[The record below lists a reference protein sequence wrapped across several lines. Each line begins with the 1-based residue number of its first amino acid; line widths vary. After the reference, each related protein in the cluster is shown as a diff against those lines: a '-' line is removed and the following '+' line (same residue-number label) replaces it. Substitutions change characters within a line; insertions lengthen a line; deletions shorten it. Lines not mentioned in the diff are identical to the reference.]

1 MRIARDRT
9 DAVLLLALVATT
21 VGQAVLAILAVA
33 AAAAQLR

>member
-9 DAVLLLALVATT
+9 EAWLLAALAAAT

-33 AAAAQLR
+33 CAAAQLR